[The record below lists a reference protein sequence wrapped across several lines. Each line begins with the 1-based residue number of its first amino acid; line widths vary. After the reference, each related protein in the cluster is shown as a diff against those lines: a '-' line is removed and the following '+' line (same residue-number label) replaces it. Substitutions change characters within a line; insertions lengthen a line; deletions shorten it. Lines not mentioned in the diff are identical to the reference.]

1 MGAWNVRTLLDRE
14 RANRPARR
22 TALVAR
28 ELARYGID
36 IAALS
41 ETRREEEG
49 QLVETVSKYTFFWIG
64 KSSDEKRESGVGFA
78 IKTELMGKLPS
89 SPKGF
94 NDRLMTLRLPI
105 EGNRFATLI
114 SAYAPTMTNPDNTKE
129 KFYEDLKNLIEKTPR
144 ADKLIIL
151 GDLNARVGTDWKT
164 WKGVLGRHGIGKN
177 NSNGDL
183 LLETCSTYGLLIT
196 NTCFQL
202 PKRNRTSWMH
212 PRSKHWHMIDY
223 IIVRQRDRQDVRV
236 TKTMCGADC
245 WTDHRLLISKMNLQI
260 KPPKRPQG
268 KKVPKKLDVDKL
280 KEQSNRDLLVSNLN
294 DNLSNL
300 QLGSGDVE
308 KDWETLRDQV
318 YSTAKETV
326 GVATRRHQDWFD
338 ENDTQ
343 IQALLDDKEAKFKA
357 HFSDPKSDS
366 KKCSYTQ
373 AKSVVQKEL
382 RLMQDRWFSNKA
394 KEIQGYADSGNMKQ
408 FYSSL
413 SAVYGPQSSGSVPV
427 LSSDGKTLL
436 TEKEKILERWAEHF
450 DGVLNRPSTIN
461 DDAITRLEQLQV
473 YSDAQ

>member
-1 MGAWNVRTLLDRE
+1 MDRE

-164 WKGVLGRHGIGKN
+164 WKGVLGKHGIGKN

-268 KKVPKKLDVDKL
+268 KKVPKK
-280 KEQSNRDLLVSNLN
+280 
-294 DNLSNL
+294 
-300 QLGSGDVE
+300 
-308 KDWETLRDQV
+308 
-318 YSTAKETV
+318 A
-326 GVATRRHQDWFD
+326 
-338 ENDTQ
+338 
-343 IQALLDDKEAKFKA
+343 
-357 HFSDPKSDS
+357 
-366 KKCSYTQ
+366 
-373 AKSVVQKEL
+373 
-382 RLMQDRWFSNKA
+382 
-394 KEIQGYADSGNMKQ
+394 
-408 FYSSL
+408 
-413 SAVYGPQSSGSVPV
+413 
-427 LSSDGKTLL
+427 
-436 TEKEKILERWAEHF
+436 
-450 DGVLNRPSTIN
+450 
-461 DDAITRLEQLQV
+461 
-473 YSDAQ
+473 